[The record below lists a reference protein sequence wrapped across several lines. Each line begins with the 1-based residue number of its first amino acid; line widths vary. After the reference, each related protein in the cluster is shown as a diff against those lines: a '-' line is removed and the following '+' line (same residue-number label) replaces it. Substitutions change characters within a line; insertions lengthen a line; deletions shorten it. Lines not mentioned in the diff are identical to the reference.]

1 MASAVLAG
9 PTAARS
15 WGQEAPSNIEVLN
28 GIGAAQLTEIMEA
41 TSASLGVE
49 CTHCHVDGDYASDAV
64 GAKRRAREMMGM
76 VIAMSEPGRGTFEL
90 LESPSCWTCH
100 RGSTQPPI
108 RPVSDPVRASV
119 PDAFSTST
127 ERAGDVY
134 ANLTVFDDIPANQLR
149 EIMTEFGTA
158 LGVGC
163 DHCHVPGNWAA
174 DDRIEKLMA
183 RVMADMRWNLEASF
197 FMGRTAVT
205 CWTCHR
211 GETMP
216 ATSLPSALLP

>member
-1 MASAVLAG
+1 MKPIWALFSVALA
-9 PTAARS
+9 
-15 WGQEAPSNIEVLN
+15 WGQGAPTNLEILN
-28 GIGAAQLTEIMEA
+28 GVGPAELNRIMEA

-49 CTHCHVDGDYASDAV
+49 CTFCHVEGDYASDAV
-64 GAKRRAREMMGM
+64 GAKRRAREMMRM
-76 VIAMSEPGRGTFEL
+76 VVAMSEPGRGTFEL

-100 RGSTQPPI
+100 RGGTQPAI
-108 RPVSDPVRASV
+108 RPLAEAPAPV
-119 PDAFSTST
+119 PDVFSQSADP
-127 ERAGDVY
+127 AGDVY
-134 ANLTVFDDIPANQLR
+134 ENVTVFAEVPANQLR
-149 EIMTEFGTA
+149 EVMTGFRTA

-183 RVMADMRWNLEASF
+183 RVMADMRWNLEGTY

-211 GETMP
+211 GQTTP
-216 ATSLPSALLP
+216 QTSLPAGLLP

>member
-1 MASAVLAG
+1 MKPIWLFSLVLA
-9 PTAARS
+9 
-15 WGQEAPSNIEVLN
+15 WGQGAPTNIEILN
-28 GIGAAQLTEIMEA
+28 GVGAAELNRIMEA

-49 CTHCHVDGDYASDAV
+49 CTFCHVEGDYASDAA
-64 GAKRRAREMMGM
+64 GAKRRAREMMRM
-76 VIAMSEPGRGTFEL
+76 VVAMSEPGRGTFEL

-108 RPVSDPVRASV
+108 RPVSDPAPAPV
-119 PDAFSTST
+119 PDVFSSST
-127 ERAGDVY
+127 EPAGEVYENVTVFGDV
-134 ANLTVFDDIPANQLR
+134 PANQLR
-149 EIMTEFGTA
+149 EIMTEFRTA

-163 DHCHVPGNWAA
+163 EHCHVAGNWAA

-183 RVMADMRWNLEASF
+183 RVMADMRWNLEANY

-211 GETMP
+211 GAPTP
-216 ATSLPSALLP
+216 QTSLPAGLLP